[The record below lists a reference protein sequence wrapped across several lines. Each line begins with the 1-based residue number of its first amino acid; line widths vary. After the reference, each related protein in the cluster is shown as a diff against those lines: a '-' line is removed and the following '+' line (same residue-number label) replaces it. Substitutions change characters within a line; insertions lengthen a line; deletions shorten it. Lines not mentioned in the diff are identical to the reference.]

1 MMKNRGIFIS
11 VSSLVGVERRKR
23 DVHWVPRPS
32 MRPSASMR
40 LVRLC
45 RLRMSNR
52 QDGSLDGAI
61 RARRGANEFTA
72 GFAAVKSL
80 STWTGSVIS
89 WTACLLRGGTRGP
102 RNHPNHMGFK
112 KLRSEGRMV
121 TLAVE
126 VAES

>member
-1 MMKNRGIFIS
+1 MGSDSAQLGTGDTIVISAHAPRMMKNRGIFIS

-72 GFAAVKSL
+72 GFVAVKSL
-80 STWTGSVIS
+80 ST
-89 WTACLLRGGTRGP
+89 
-102 RNHPNHMGFK
+102 
-112 KLRSEGRMV
+112 
-121 TLAVE
+121 
-126 VAES
+126 